1 MVGWSRRMGG
11 GAFIDEWTEGGKPLS
26 KVCISHPSG
35 IRVFLMRGDSFSKLL
50 AIAQLRC
57 KGLSSSS
64 HC

>member
-11 GAFIDEWTEGGKPLS
+11 GAFIDEWTEGGKPLG

-35 IRVFLMRGDSFSKLL
+35 IRVFLIRADSFSKILVT
-50 AIAQLRC
+50 AQLRC